1 MTSID
6 RRLGCVRYHNPREN
20 SRELPTRLPREN
32 RRDVLGRR
40 TPSRDAAA
48 RARPHDCPQIMPST
62 APPRDADR
70 VIVRVSAVDDANG
83 GRGGGVARDAGGNP
97 ARTTNPWANED
108 AVVNV
113 SLETPRREDGLGD
126 AASASASAGGTR
138 RKTSI
143 SSSDDPTPE
152 WLKALAREDRP
163 DARFKV
169 PARWVTPFRG
179 SMIWWLAPAFRFV
192 QIVFA
197 ALAIAVVA
205 SMNSDASVAF
215 PEARPRSRGV
225 PSFATS
231 PARFLGF
238 ASDAPARRLSTPLLT
253 PFDSTQTSRR
263 FAWWNDD
270 PKRHYQDFTSLE
282 CLVVV
287 CAASLAWGV
296 LFVFV
301 GAFYTLVPIRPRRR
315 GERRSLRTFPG
326 VSLRPPLA
334 RFQSPPAMPFNAN

>member
-32 RRDVLGRR
+32 RRDVRGRR

-48 RARPHDCPQIMPST
+48 RARPHDCHQIMPST

-215 PEARPRSRGV
+215 PEARPRS
-225 PSFATS
+225 FATS

-238 ASDAPARRLSTPLLT
+238 APDAPTRRLYSTSDAFRLHTNVASIRVVERRP
-253 PFDSTQTSRR
+253 
-263 FAWWNDD
+263 
-270 PKRHYQDFTSLE
+270 E
-282 CLVVV
+282 
-287 CAASLAWGV
+287 ASLPRLHVARV
-296 LFVFV
+296 
-301 GAFYTLVPIRPRRR
+301 PRRR
-315 GERRSLRTFPG
+315 LRRVVGVGRPLR
-326 VSLRPPLA
+326 LRRRVLYTGPHTTA
-334 RFQSPPAMPFNAN
+334 SAW

>member
-83 GRGGGVARDAGGNP
+83 GRGGCVALDAGGNP

-113 SLETPRREDGLGD
+113 SLETPRREDGLGN

-253 PFDSTQTSRR
+253 PLDSTQT
-263 FAWWNDD
+263 
-270 PKRHYQDFTSLE
+270 
-282 CLVVV
+282 
-287 CAASLAWGV
+287 
-296 LFVFV
+296 
-301 GAFYTLVPIRPRRR
+301 
-315 GERRSLRTFPG
+315 
-326 VSLRPPLA
+326 
-334 RFQSPPAMPFNAN
+334 